1 MATVDL
7 HSSVNHL
14 SHSPLNWRESAGGAV
29 SRIRVSSWWLMLA
42 CSIVALGTSSYLAYS
57 SFTQSPVAG
66 CSGGSVFDCGHVLHS
81 RWSKVA
87 TIPVSVPAI
96 LTHVSVIALLLFRP
110 ISLFWK
116 RVRWGALGVAALSAG
131 GAALWFLGLQV
142 FALGHLCPY
151 CMVAHVAGLVL
162 AGTFLYSRPLQTP
175 SLRYLSTAAVAGL
188 AAMITLQVST
198 QPPETFEVIEHSVQP
213 ATFDASGSVEASET
227 FAAPGVFEAPTSG
240 TSAQRESVDGLF
252 APPESV
258 SKTREA
264 TKMIERAANFDFARF
279 TMAMVNPGSLLSVE
293 VEAPQSE
300 TPKTAEI
307 LGGVRLATKDWP
319 LVGKQDAEMVFVE
332 MFDYTCPHCQRTHES
347 LKAAEEHFGDRLA
360 VIMLPVP
367 LDGQCNPE
375 IKSTHASHREA
386 CDLAKLAV
394 AVWIVDREKF
404 GEFHAYMFD
413 SKPTHSQALSYA
425 SQLVDEAKLKST
437 LSGSTPTEYIQKHIQ
452 LYQRAG
458 AGTIP
463 KLLFPKTTTVGAV
476 ESSQSMIRLIEQHL

>member
-7 HSSVNHL
+7 HSSVNRHPQ
-14 SHSPLNWRESAGGAV
+14 SPLNWRMPTSGAV
-29 SRIRVSSWWLMLA
+29 PRIRVTAWWTMLA
-42 CSIVALGTSSYLAYS
+42 CSVIALGTSSYLAYT
-57 SFTQSPVAG
+57 SFTSSPVAG

-87 TIPVSVPAI
+87 TVPVSVPAI
-96 LTHVSVIALLLFRP
+96 LTHLSVISLLLFRP

-116 RVRWGALGVAALSAG
+116 RVRSGALGVAALTAG
-131 GAALWFLGLQV
+131 GAALWFLGLQI

-151 CMVAHVAGLVL
+151 CMVAHIAGLVL
-162 AGTFLYSRPLQTP
+162 AGTYLFSRPTHAP
-175 SLRYLSTAAVAGL
+175 SLRYIAPAAAAGL
-188 AAMITLQVST
+188 AVLITLQVAT
-198 QPPETFEVIEHSVQP
+198 EPPPTFEVIEHTAQP
-213 ATFDASGSVEASET
+213 ATFSAPGASDGSET
-227 FAAPGVFEAPTSG
+227 FAAPGVFEAPAG
-240 TSAQRESVDGLF
+240 DASAKGEVIDGLF
-252 APPESV
+252 APPDSV
-258 SKTREA
+258 SNINEA
-264 TKMIERAANFDFARF
+264 NRLLSLIAEFDAARF
-279 TMAMVNPGSLLSVE
+279 AMAMVNPASLLSAE
-293 VEAPQSE
+293 VDSASD

-307 LGGVRLATKDWP
+307 LGGVRLTTKDWP
-319 LVGKQDAEMVFVE
+319 LVGKPDAEMVFVE

-347 LKAAEEHFGDRLA
+347 LKAAEQHFGDRLA

-394 AVWIVDREKF
+394 AVWLVDREKF
-404 GEFHAYMFD
+404 ADFHSFLFE
-413 SKPTHSQALSYA
+413 SKSNYSQALSHA
-425 SQLVDEAKLKST
+425 SKMVDEAKLKSIV
-437 LSGSTPTEYIQKHIQ
+437 SGPTPTEYIQKHVQ

>member
-7 HSSVNHL
+7 HSSVNRYPQSSL
-14 SHSPLNWRESAGGAV
+14 RWRMPTSGAV
-29 SRIRVSSWWLMLA
+29 PRIRVTAWWTMLA
-42 CSIVALGTSSYLAYS
+42 CSVIALGTSSYLAYS
-57 SFTQSPVAG
+57 SFTSSPVAG

-87 TIPVSVPAI
+87 TVPVSVPAI
-96 LTHVSVIALLLFRP
+96 LTHISVIALLLFRP
-110 ISLFWK
+110 ISLTWR
-116 RVRWGALGVAALSAG
+116 RVRSGALGVAALTAG

-151 CMVAHVAGLVL
+151 CIVAHIAGLVL
-162 AGTFLYSRPLQTP
+162 AGTYLYSRPIHAP
-175 SLRYLSTAAVAGL
+175 SLRYIGTAAAAGL
-188 AAMITLQVST
+188 AVLITLQVAT
-198 QPPETFEVIEHSVQP
+198 EPPPTFEVIEHSAQP
-213 ATFDASGSVEASET
+213 ATFSAPSAGESSET
-227 FAAPGVFEAPTSG
+227 FAAPGVFEAPSG
-240 TSAQRESVDGLF
+240 DASAKGKAIDGLF

-258 SKTREA
+258 SINNEA
-264 TKMIERAANFDFARF
+264 TRVINQITNFDPARF
-279 TMAMVNPGSLLSVE
+279 AMAIVNPAALLSAE
-293 VEAPQSE
+293 VDAA
-300 TPKTAEI
+300 TDAPKTAEI
-307 LGGVRLATKDWP
+307 LGGVRLTTKDWP
-319 LVGKQDAEMVFVE
+319 LVGKPDAEMVFVE

-347 LKAAEEHFGDRLA
+347 LKAAEKHFGDRLA

-394 AVWIVDREKF
+394 AVWMVDREKF
-404 GEFHAYMFD
+404 ADFHSYMFE
-413 SKPTHSQALSYA
+413 SKPNYSQALSHA
-425 SQLVDEAKLKST
+425 SKMVDEAKLKST
-437 LSGSTPTEYIQKHIQ
+437 LSGPTPTEYIQKHVQ